1 MANFS
6 THIAYAAAAS
16 GLLSVLCLQIGL
28 VNPNEALLLA
38 FLGTIGGILPDV
50 DLQHS
55 YPSSIM
61 FSLIGIGMAFA
72 TIFTMDK
79 DVSILEMWFVGL
91 CVFTAIRYPIWI
103 VFHQY
108 TTHRGSIHSLIAA
121 LFAMFITVSV
131 SYYWLHKNAFVAW
144 LLGFFVLMGFI
155 LHLLLDEFYSVDF
168 TNRRIKRS
176 FGTALKVLDNR
187 KPLKSSIM
195 ILATVL
201 AWYSTPNIKEF
212 WDTLVSKE
220 TYQIIGARFFPTN
233 ENQRTPTSSTT
244 NGSRVLSR

>member
-1 MANFS
+1 
-6 THIAYAAAAS
+6 
-16 GLLSVLCLQIGL
+16 
-28 VNPNEALLLA
+28 
-38 FLGTIGGILPDV
+38 
-50 DLQHS
+50 
-55 YPSSIM
+55 
-61 FSLIGIGMAFA
+61 
-72 TIFTMDK
+72 
-79 DVSILEMWFVGL
+79 
-91 CVFTAIRYPIWI
+91 
-103 VFHQY
+103 
-108 TTHRGSIHSLIAA
+108 
-121 LFAMFITVSV
+121 
-131 SYYWLHKNAFVAW
+131 
-144 LLGFFVLMGFI
+144 
-155 LHLLLDEFYSVDF
+155 VDF